1 MKKEEFLYSLKY
13 ALRCI
18 GRVMDDVVNGLG
30 FALLVGATTGII
42 VSILI
47 PKISQNQA
55 ETKVSR
61 AKNETEIT
69 AIDNYRE
76 TLATTNEGYVELL
89 CLLEANIVTNPER
102 YKSIVGDVDRKIEE
116 LESLIGTLR
125 QIKEE

>member
-18 GRVMDDVVNGLG
+18 GRVMESDVVNKLG

-61 AKNETEIT
+61 AKSETE
-69 AIDNYRE
+69 
-76 TLATTNEGYVELL
+76 
-89 CLLEANIVTNPER
+89 
-102 YKSIVGDVDRKIEE
+102 VGDVDRKIEE

-125 QIKEE
+125 QIKDQIKEE